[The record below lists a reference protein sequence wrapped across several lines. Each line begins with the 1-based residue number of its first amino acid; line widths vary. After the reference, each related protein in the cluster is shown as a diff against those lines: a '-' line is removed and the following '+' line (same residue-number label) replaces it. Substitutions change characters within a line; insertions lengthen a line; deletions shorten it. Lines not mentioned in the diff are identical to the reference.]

1 MPRKSSKKCSKKLA
15 VGDVV
20 SFYNVKDK
28 CKVRKSIK
36 GFVTRSNK
44 KGRTIKFAYAKDNGT
59 KVMRIVSNVKAKK
72 KSSKKSS
79 KKCSKKRSSRH

>member
-1 MPRKSSKKCSKKLA
+1 MPSKSCKRKSSKKCSKKLA

-36 GFVTRSNK
+36 GFISKSNK

-59 KVMRIVSNVKAKK
+59 KVMRIVSNVKSSKK
-72 KSSKKSS
+72 KSKCSKKSS
-79 KKCSKKRSSRH
+79 RH